1 MYMQTLTDSKLVDI
15 FYECDEFIKQI
26 SAELSRQGRKEPCW
40 HSRFS
45 RSEVMTVLI
54 SYHLSGFKT
63 LKYFYEQ
70 SVQCTLR
77 SDFPAAP
84 CYDRFVSLIPHV
96 VVELWLLMHYRK
108 HPSRKANYL
117 DSKPLKICHIKRE
130 KSNKVFAG
138 IARKGKGTMGWFI
151 GFKLH
156 IVVGYDGRIVEVL
169 LSTGNVADNN
179 HGVLRRLLEGKTGCF
194 YGDRGYNSTLKG
206 MFAEQGID
214 LISKLK
220 KNDKTRS
227 MPVREQDAYYLRHRG
242 LIESVLERMVGLGDI
257 EHTRHRSPI
266 NFLSNLA
273 AGLLA
278 YSFSD
283 RVPHIIAFNQKNKP
297 VAIMKNAA

>member
-1 MYMQTLTDSKLVDI
+1 MQTLTDSKLVDI

-26 SAELSRQGRKEPCW
+26 SDELSKKGHKEPRW

-45 RSEVMTVLI
+45 RSEIMTVLI
-54 SYHLSGFKT
+54 AYHLSGFKT
-63 LKYFYEQ
+63 LKYFYCQ
-70 SVQCTLR
+70 SVLGTR
-77 SDFPAAP
+77 RHDFPSAP

-96 VVELWLLMHYRK
+96 VAELWLLVHYRK
-108 HPSRKANYL
+108 HPCREANYL
-117 DSKPLKICHIKRE
+117 DSKPIKICHIKRE
-130 KSNKVFAG
+130 KSNKVFDG

-156 IVVGYDGRIVEVL
+156 LMVGYDGRIVEVL

-179 HGVLRRLLEGKTGCF
+179 HKILKMLLDGKAGCF
-194 YGDRGYNSTLKG
+194 YGDRGYASKLKS
-206 MFAEQGID
+206 MFAEQGVD
-214 LISKLK
+214 LVAKLK
-220 KNDKTRS
+220 KNDKTRK
-227 MPVREQDAYYLRHRG
+227 MPVKKQDAYYLRHRG

-283 RVPHIIAFNQKNKP
+283 RVPHIIAFSQKNEPLAVLKQ
-297 VAIMKNAA
+297 AA